1 MYLPDFEYYAPA
13 TLAEA
18 CELLAK
24 LGPGAKV
31 LAGGTDILSKMK
43 QELLSPEALVSIKNL
58 SGLTEIYAENGKGVV
73 IGARATH
80 NSLINALAL
89 QEKYPSICNAAHQMA
104 NNQVRNIGTIG
115 GNIVNAV
122 PSADLPPLLIALGAK
137 VKLVGTA
144 GERILLLEDFFTGPN
159 ESIIRPDEI
168 LTEFIISEQ
177 HFTGSTYLKFALR
190 RSGALAVAG
199 VAVAV
204 VMDGDICQ
212 EASIV
217 LGAVAP
223 TPLRAKGAEERIKGQ
238 AVTDELLE
246 EVGSCAAAESKPI
259 SDLRGSKEYR
269 RDLVRVLTKR
279 ALRKAIS
286 EGHV

>member
-18 CELLAK
+18 CEMLSK
-24 LGPGAKV
+24 LGTGAKV
-31 LAGGTDILSKMK
+31 LAGGTDVLTKMK
-43 QELLSPEALVSIKNL
+43 QELLSPEALISIKNL
-58 SGLTEIYAENGKGVV
+58 SGLSEIKENGKDVV

-80 NSLINALAL
+80 NSLIDAPALL
-89 QEKYPSICNAAHQMA
+89 KNYPSICNAAKQMA
-104 NNQVRNIGTIG
+104 NNQVRNTGTVG
-115 GNIVNAV
+115 GNVVNAV
-122 PSADLPPLLIALGAK
+122 PSADLPPLLIALGAE
-137 VKLVGTA
+137 VKLVGA
-144 GERILLLEDFFTGPN
+144 SGERVMPLEDFFTGPN
-159 ESIIRPDEI
+159 ETVIKPDEI
-168 LTEFIISEQ
+168 LTEFIIRDHSY
-177 HFTGSTYLKFALR
+177 TGSNYLKFALR

-204 VMDGDICQ
+204 TMDGDVCK

-223 TPLRAKGAEERIKGQ
+223 TPLRVKEAEGKLKGQ
-238 AVTDELLE
+238 KVTDELLE
-246 EVGSCAAAESKPI
+246 EVGSCAAGESKPI
-259 SDLRGSKEYR
+259 SDLRGSAEYR